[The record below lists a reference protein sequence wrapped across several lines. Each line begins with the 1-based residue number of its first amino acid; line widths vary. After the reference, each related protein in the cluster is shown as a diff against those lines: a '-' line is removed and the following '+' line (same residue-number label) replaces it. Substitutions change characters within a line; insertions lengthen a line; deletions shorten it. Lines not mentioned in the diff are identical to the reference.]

1 MKNNKS
7 IFHEIGKVISNKEI
21 AEGIFETFFTSPNIS
36 SVSVPGQ
43 FINILPTSN
52 WENIMRRPMSIASKG
67 DNQISIIYKAIGD
80 GTIMMSNWEKGEYV
94 DFIGPLG
101 NYWEDYNDSL
111 PILVGGGVGIA
122 PILNLYNSIKSTKIA
137 HLFFGARKKEEHF
150 IKHNPNNNIYI
161 STDDGS
167 AGIKGNL
174 FEAMNSIFNINELK
188 DKSIYVCGP
197 PRMMETVRKF
207 VVEHQ
212 IECYLALE
220 TIMACG
226 IGICQGCTV
235 EKYNSGSNLD
245 TYRNKYELVCMDGPI
260 YKANE
265 VKTCLL

>member
-1 MKNNKS
+1 MTNFIPRLFSGILYIVIIFSS
-7 IFHEIGKVISNKEI
+7 IVIGMNAFITIFTIFTLIST
-21 AEGIFETFFTSPNIS
+21 FEAYS
-36 SVSVPGQ
+36 
-43 FINILPTSN
+43 
-52 WENIMRRPMSIASKG
+52 
-67 DNQISIIYKAIGD
+67 
-80 GTIMMSNWEKGEYV
+80 
-94 DFIGPLG
+94 
-101 NYWEDYNDSL
+101 
-111 PILVGGGVGIA
+111 
-122 PILNLYNSIKSTKIA
+122 LYNNIKSNHIS

-150 IKHNPNNNIYI
+150 IDHNPDKNIYI

-174 FEAMNSIFNINELK
+174 FEAMKSIFDINDFK

-197 PRMMETVRKF
+197 PMMMEAVRKF
-207 VVEHQ
+207 SVEHD
-212 IECYLALE
+212 IECHLALE

-235 EKYNSGSNLD
+235 EKCSSESSTD